1 MKIQLK
7 IGENLNKKHGR
18 RAGLS
23 GEKAQ
28 IYIIILI
35 LNFKNAGMFD
45 IDFFQFL
52 FFMTTFH
59 FGLLIIVVFSFFFIF
74 VGKL

>member
-28 IYIIILI
+28 IYIIIILI

-52 FFMTTFH
+52 FF
-59 FGLLIIVVFSFFFIF
+59 IIDHFSFWFTDFCRFFIF
-74 VGKL
+74 FHFCW